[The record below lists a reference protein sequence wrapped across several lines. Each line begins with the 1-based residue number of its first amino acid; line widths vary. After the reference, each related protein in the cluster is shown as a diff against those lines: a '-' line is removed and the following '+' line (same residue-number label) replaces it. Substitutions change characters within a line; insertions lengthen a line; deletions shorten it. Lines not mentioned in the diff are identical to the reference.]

1 MKILKNYVK
10 IDLVKNMSFCELAF
24 DAGLG
29 DRNSQGYGM
38 MEMVLN
44 QRRNS

>member
-1 MKILKNYVK
+1 MQ
-10 IDLVKNMSFCELAF
+10 FAF

-38 MEMVLN
+38 LEMVLN